1 MLQNNKDSPPSAPL
15 VTSLGPT
22 NDVEIVP
29 LLSAE
34 SAKKSSNIKCQQ
46 NVSKMSS

>member
-1 MLQNNKDSPPSAPL
+1 MPQRNKDIPPSAPL

-29 LLSAE
+29 LLSVE
-34 SAKKSSNIKCQQ
+34 SAKKIVKHKMSTKCQQ
-46 NVSKMSS
+46 NV